1 MTRTSGALVAD
12 RRGMTVSYSLMTL
25 QERGTLFVGPGEE
38 VYEGMII
45 GENTR
50 SEDLD
55 VNPVKEKHL
64 TNMRSSTSDVLVR
77 LDAHRKLTL
86 DEALE
91 FVREDEAVE
100 ATPQNVRM
108 RKVVLEKVQR
118 LKAMRDRAQVSGF
131 KTEARWKRAASVR
144 ATVTRD
150 QDSDTNAADES
161 IG

>member
-1 MTRTSGALVAD
+1 
-12 RRGMTVSYSLMTL
+12 
-25 QERGTLFVGPGEE
+25 
-38 VYEGMII
+38 MII
-45 GENTR
+45 GENAR

-100 ATPQNVRM
+100 VTPASVRM
-108 RKVVLEKVQR
+108 RKVEPVEGGTSEGDENGAQ
-118 LKAMRDRAQVSGF
+118 MRYEHAH
-131 KTEARWKRAASVR
+131 E
-144 ATVTRD
+144 
-150 QDSDTNAADES
+150 
-161 IG
+161 